1 MAGKRLLPDFGGS
14 AYVWY
19 SVVLF
24 FQLLVIA
31 GYYGSR
37 RLGQVSGH
45 VRNWILAGLGIS
57 GFLTLIRTLPHAT
70 WLPAELQPMAA
81 LVPFAGAGAALFC
94 VTPLLHQDQA
104 DTTDYSIY
112 AWSNAGALTGL
123 IVYPLAVE
131 PLAGLS
137 LQNWVWAMGVLL
149 ICTVGLG
156 SSGTAHAGLLET
168 GMGKTRWEWWVLP
181 GVSSATLLATTNQ
194 LSYEASPGPLAWA
207 LTLGLFLATYVWAF
221 SKNRRGTV
229 GVIATAGLVALT
241 VTHMMI
247 APRSVLL
254 AGLLLLGGGAG
265 MLACHVWL
273 AATKDAN
280 SHGFYS
286 ATAIGSAIGSA
297 LMVMVVPHI
306 TDGPIEF
313 PILVLGT
320 LSIAGF
326 RLSGRIIRPIL
337 ATAAVV
343 AIGSTIAAENSGR
356 AQEIARVRT
365 LYGCLRVTKTDGGE
379 CYKLINNTTDH
390 GEEDR
395 QHPERGWTYY
405 GKESGI
411 GQLIGEKQATMERL
425 KVGVV
430 GLGIGTINRLLRAQ
444 DSITYYEINPK
455 VEELARKYFSY
466 LKQPPTRIVI
476 GDGRKSLQQEAD
488 QNLDILVVDA
498 FSGDAIP
505 THLLTREAGM
515 IYRRHLKANG
525 ALAIHI
531 TNAHVD
537 LLPVVKGLGRSMAM
551 TVEFHQTET
560 TAWAILKPGPTK
572 VDGRILEWTDDR
584 SSILAVL
591 KARRAG
597 KHDSII
603 DKTVFPAKPFNGTR
617 GHVTHG
623 HKGLRKIAAMSRE
636 SKSTQKPAKTS
647 NQIQLWDT

>member
-1 MAGKRLLPDFGGS
+1 VENITRIRPKLVAAAAAFLIFEGELMAGKRLLPEFGGS

-37 RLGQVSGH
+37 RLGQVSGR
-45 VRNWILAGLGIS
+45 VRNWILAGLGVS
-57 GFLTLIRTLPHAT
+57 GLLTLIRTLPCAT

-81 LVPFAGAGAALFC
+81 LLPFAGAGAALFC
-94 VTPLLHQDQA
+94 VTPLLHQNQA
-104 DTTDYSIY
+104 DGADYSIY
-112 AWSNAGALTGL
+112 AWSNAGALAGL

-131 PLAGLS
+131 PLAGLI
-137 LQNWVWAMGVLL
+137 LQNWVWAVGVLL
-149 ICTVGLG
+149 ICTAGLG
-156 SSGTAHAGLLET
+156 NTGTANAGLLENGT
-168 GMGKTRWEWWVLP
+168 GKTRWEWWVLP

-194 LSYEASPGPLAWA
+194 LSYEASPGPLAWSV
-207 LTLGLFLATYVWAF
+207 TLAVYLASYVWAF
-221 SKNRRGTV
+221 SNNRQGTV
-229 GVIATAGLVALT
+229 GVMAAAGLVALT
-241 VTHMMI
+241 ATHMMI
-247 APRSVLL
+247 APRSMML
-254 AGLLLLGGGAG
+254 AGLLLLSGGAS

-286 ATAIGSAIGSA
+286 AMAIGSAIGSA

-326 RLSGRIIRPIL
+326 RWSGRIVRPVL
-337 ATAAVV
+337 ATVAVV
-343 AIGSTIAAENSGR
+343 ATGATIAAENSGR
-356 AQEIARVRT
+356 ALELARTRT
-365 LYGCLRVTKTDGGE
+365 LYGCLRVTKTREGE

-411 GQLIGEKQATMERL
+411 GQLFREKEATQERL
-425 KVGVV
+425 EVGVV

-444 DSITYYEINPK
+444 DSITYYEIDPK

-466 LKQPPTRIVI
+466 LKQPPTRVVI
-476 GDGRKSLQQEAD
+476 GDGRKSLQREPD
-488 QNLDILVVDA
+488 QKLDILAVDA

-515 IYRRHLKANG
+515 VYRRHLKTNG

-537 LLPVVKGLGRSMAM
+537 LLPVVKGLAHSMGM
-551 TVEFHQTET
+551 TVEFHQTGAA
-560 TAWAILKPGPTK
+560 AWAILKPGTTSIA
-572 VDGRILEWTDDR
+572 GRILEWTDDR
-584 SSILAVL
+584 SSILDVL
-591 KARRAG
+591 K
-597 KHDSII
+597 
-603 DKTVFPAKPFNGTR
+603 TR
-617 GHVTHG
+617 QP
-623 HKGLRKIAAMSRE
+623 RE
-636 SKSTQKPAKTS
+636 GR
-647 NQIQLWDT
+647 